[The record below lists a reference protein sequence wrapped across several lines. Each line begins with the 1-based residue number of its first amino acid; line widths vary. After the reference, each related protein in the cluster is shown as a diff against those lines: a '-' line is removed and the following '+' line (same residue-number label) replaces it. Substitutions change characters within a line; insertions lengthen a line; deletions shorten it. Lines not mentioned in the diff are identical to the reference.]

1 MSFEIGLVFGLI
13 LLAIILFTLKS
24 VSFDLVAMIV
34 MSTLMLTGSWGP
46 SLYRCSGHS
55 RGIDQQF
62 TVYCMDPKIKI
73 LTGSVLAL
81 N

>member
-13 LLAIILFTLKS
+13 LLAMILFALKS

-34 MSTLMLTGSWGP
+34 MSTLMLTGSWGL
-46 SLYRCSGHS
+46 SLYQCSGHFS
-55 RGIDQQF
+55 
-62 TVYCMDPKIKI
+62 
-73 LTGSVLAL
+73 GSTDKSPYTAWTL